1 MCIFSSRSF
10 WHDALTSTSYNRGFY
25 ITEIGCCIMIA
36 RLLHYYIITRLNP
49 VFIKNLMSDGR
60 EERKSQGLCNVWF
73 MVLWD
78 NTLKRSGK

>member
-1 MCIFSSRSF
+1 MCIYSSRSF

-49 VFIKNLMSDGR
+49 VFIKILKSDGR
-60 EERKSQGLCNVWF
+60 EKRKSQGLC
-73 MVLWD
+73 MVY
-78 NTLKRSGK
+78 GFVG